1 MTVKS
6 KVLNLAYKIAYKA
19 ENQLIY
25 NLLTYFS
32 LYDIEILKFLTSF
45 AQKWLKMKKRN
56 FLLFYNTCYNFF
68 KKWLREL
75 IYYIIGWGSLKTVH
89 EHHFLEELASC
100 PKGRWRFSVEGA
112 VASQHYEARF
122 SIF

>member
-56 FLLFYNTCYNFF
+56 FLLFYSTCYNFF
-68 KKWLREL
+68 KK
-75 IYYIIGWGSLKTVH
+75 
-89 EHHFLEELASC
+89 
-100 PKGRWRFSVEGA
+100 
-112 VASQHYEARF
+112 
-122 SIF
+122 